1 MKVTRKPLK
10 DAFQTG
16 RAMHLMVNNYYY
28 DMAPWADL
36 SALEIFEVISS
47 LPFNPDPKGKE
58 LIKRPFYTMERIGPG
73 GDCDDKSIAVASWA
87 KLNGIPYKFGAV
99 GRKKKFFGKIG
110 LSHVYL
116 EVYILGSWI
125 LFDSTYS
132 FNVLG
137 QNLGGYDRIE
147 ILPP

>member
-1 MKVTRKPLK
+1 MKVTRVPLK

-16 RAMHLMVNNYYY
+16 REMHVMVNNYFY

-36 SALEIFEVISS
+36 SALEIFEIISF

-58 LIKRPFYTMERIGPG
+58 LIKRPFYTMHKMYPG

-87 KLNGIPYKFGAV
+87 KLNSIPYRFIAV
-99 GRKKKFFGKIG
+99 GRKKRRFGKIG
-110 LSHVYL
+110 LSHVYV

-125 LFDSTYS
+125 MFDSTYS

-137 QNLGGYDRIE
+137 QNLGGYDRMV